1 MSDNEENEGTACDV
15 GGEDLEEPERPMT
28 WTSGWDDESNDVE
41 ADPDPHATPER
52 EILWACEN
60 GKESLVKK
68 ILHQHPEAIGA
79 VDSDGYTPLHRAAYS
94 DFPEIIKLLLTSGAS
109 VTAKTV
115 DGWTALHSA
124 CRWNHSE
131 CAVILIEGGSDVNAV
146 TNSGQTPLHVAASN
160 PQAHKTLQLLL
171 MNRVVKP
178 LLTNS
183 NGETARDLA
192 LRSGPYGYLFEVT
205 DPVLSDCE
213 AHD

>member
-1 MSDNEENEGTACDV
+1 M
-15 GGEDLEEPERPMT
+15 
-28 WTSGWDDESNDVE
+28 
-41 ADPDPHATPER
+41 
-52 EILWACEN
+52 
-60 GKESLVKK
+60 
-68 ILHQHPEAIGA
+68 HQHPEAIGA